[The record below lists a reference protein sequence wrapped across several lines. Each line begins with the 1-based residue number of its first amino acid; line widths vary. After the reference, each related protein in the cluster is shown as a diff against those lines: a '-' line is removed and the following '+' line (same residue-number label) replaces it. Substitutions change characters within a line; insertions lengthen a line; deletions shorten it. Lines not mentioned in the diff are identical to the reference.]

1 MYSVWQSLSWLFF
14 LILALFKKQFKKAIE
29 LNEGGQKE
37 PSLLILLIF
46 LEKLIFT
53 SVDYS

>member
-1 MYSVWQSLSWLFF
+1 MYSVWQGLSWLFF

-37 PSLLILLIF
+37 PSLLIYLLI
-46 LEKLIFT
+46 
-53 SVDYS
+53 

>member
-29 LNEGGQKE
+29 LNEGNQKE
-37 PSLLILLIF
+37 PSLLISS
-46 LEKLIFT
+46 

>member
-37 PSLLILLIF
+37 PSLLIF